1 MLLTSSVLLLSLLVA
16 CNNQPNAE
24 TATSDNITNKETVTP
39 SSNSSNKEH
48 NLSGELSSVFPSDL
62 LSESI
67 SIDSVNNDSS
77 VVRAETQ
84 TDKGTL
90 LMISNGIEERGHLL
104 VSSTMGQEGDQ
115 TFQSNYS
122 IVYRQGN
129 KDKVLLELPAYL
141 IIRPSD
147 KILSFEKA
155 SFKDADV
162 YYLTPQYTSGFGVEG
177 YIFAIDKQSGEA
189 FPLEVIK
196 KDHVSRTIL
205 YSEAEALPSVENEQL
220 VVHPPV
226 RAGTPEEDAKTIYYN
241 LDLSNKQLIA
251 E

>member
-1 MLLTSSVLLLSLLVA
+1 
-16 CNNQPNAE
+16 
-24 TATSDNITNKETVTP
+24 
-39 SSNSSNKEH
+39 
-48 NLSGELSSVFPSDL
+48 
-62 LSESI
+62 
-67 SIDSVNNDSS
+67 
-77 VVRAETQ
+77 
-84 TDKGTL
+84 
-90 LMISNGIEERGHLL
+90 MISNGIEERGHLL
-104 VSSTMGQEGDQ
+104 VSSTMGQEGDH

-122 IVYRQGN
+122 IVHRQGN

-141 IIRPSD
+141 FIRPSD
-147 KILSFEKA
+147 KTLSFEKA

-189 FPLEVIK
+189 FPLDVIK
-196 KDHVSRTIL
+196 KDHASRTIL